1 VLAVLVFFLLHPP
14 CLNSGVFLLL
24 NNFLIF
30 MRFIRFSGAFA
41 GTVGRGGV
49 YLKHAAKCLSGSAEN
64 PDWACNLMKSV
75 MFLAWGGGVWWNH
88 AVAAEFYAGE
98 SGCLPRLHLAKPA
111 GSNEGSIHTL
121 VSATSW

>member
-1 VLAVLVFFLLHPP
+1 
-14 CLNSGVFLLL
+14 
-24 NNFLIF
+24 

-41 GTVGRGGV
+41 GTVGHGGV

-88 AVAAEFYAGE
+88 AVAAEFYADE
-98 SGCLPRLHLAKPA
+98 RQ
-111 GSNEGSIHTL
+111 NVR
-121 VSATSW
+121 VSAKTAPDKACRLERREHPYVSQCYCLVISCECSVPTQDFASSIAAS